1 MFAPRTVFLDLETTG
16 MSPERERITE
26 IGLVVVEGGEVR
38 ERWQTLVNP
47 GKSIPPD
54 ISWFTGITN
63 EMVRHA
69 PTFEQVADA
78 LWARLQGALLVAHN
92 ARFDYGFL
100 KAEFA
105 RLSRTYITKPLC
117 TVKLS
122 RTLDPEQRSHSL
134 DALIERWD
142 LGREA
147 RHRAMGDAER
157 LWVFAQKLAQRY
169 SPALIEDAVRLITRR
184 ASLPPHLP
192 PTLFD
197 EMPATPGVYTF
208 HAEHGQI
215 LYIGKSISLRD
226 RVAAHFYDVKNE
238 REQQLA
244 AQVHRVTWDPCA
256 GPLSTAVREAE
267 AIKTHAPAANVAL
280 RRNERAVLL
289 QVDARC
295 RLRYLPAQTLAGG
308 FAGGLPEAGQ
318 GVALG
323 LAPSGGTDSP
333 DELEPAPAACAYG
346 PFSSRAAARAA
357 VVGLAREFQLC
368 LKTLGLERAAR
379 GEPEASGCF
388 NLQIRRCL
396 GACVNREPFA
406 EHTRRVHSALADH
419 RLQRWPWPGAIAVVE
434 RSGDGLLEDWVVIDQ
449 WCVLGVVRSPDAALQ
464 RARQAERRFDLDL
477 YRMVRKLLESP
488 DAEAQGAWRMEPLYP
503 PEPVARPER
512 HP

>member
-63 EMVRHA
+63 EMVRDA
-69 PTFEQVADA
+69 PEFEQVADA

-105 RLSRTYITKPLC
+105 RLGRTYITKPLC

-134 DALIERWD
+134 DALIERWG

-169 SPALIEDAVRLITRR
+169 SPALIEEAVRVITRR

-215 LYIGKSISLRD
+215 LYIGRSISLKD

-244 AQVHRVTWDPCA
+244 AQVHRVTWAPCA
-256 GPLSTAVREAE
+256 GALSTAVREAE

-289 QVDARC
+289 QVDAMC
-295 RLRYLPAQTLAGG
+295 RLRYLPAQT
-308 FAGGLPEAGQ
+308 
-318 GVALG
+318 VAD
-323 LAPSGGTDSP
+323 ATEVP
-333 DELEPAPAACAYG
+333 DGAEQASALYG
-346 PFSSRAAARAA
+346 PFASRAAARAA
-357 VVGLAREFQLC
+357 VVALAREFQLC
-368 LKTLGLERAAR
+368 LKTLGLELAAR
-379 GEPEASGCF
+379 GEPAASGCF

-396 GACVNREPFA
+396 GACVNREPVA
-406 EHTRRVHSALADH
+406 DHVQRVHGALADH
-419 RLQRWPWPGAIAVVE
+419 RLLRWPWPGAMAVVE
-434 RSGDGLLEDWVVIDQ
+434 RSDDGLLEDWVVIDR
-449 WCVLGVVRSPDAALQ
+449 WCVLGVVRSQDAALEL
-464 RARQAERRFDLDL
+464 ARTAKRRFDLDL
-477 YRMVRKLLESP
+477 YRMVRKLLAPAADLQQAAVRLEALFP
-488 DAEAQGAWRMEPLYP
+488 PAPAVDAGDQP
-503 PEPVARPER
+503 P
-512 HP
+512 

>member
-26 IGLVVVEGGEVR
+26 IGLVVVQDGEVR

-47 GKSIPPD
+47 GKPIPPD

-63 EMVRHA
+63 EMVRGA
-69 PTFEQVADA
+69 PEFEQVADE

-105 RLSRTYITKPLC
+105 RLGRTYITKPLC

-122 RTLDPEQRSHSL
+122 RALDPEQRSHSL

-157 LWVFAQKLAQRY
+157 LWVFSQKLAQRY
-169 SPALIEDAVRLITRR
+169 SAPLIDEAVRLITRR

-197 EMPATPGVYTF
+197 EMPARPGVYTF

-244 AQVHRVTWDPCA
+244 AQVHRVSWEPCA

-289 QVDARC
+289 QIDALG
-295 RLRYLPAQTLAGG
+295 RLRYLPAQV
-308 FAGGLPEAGQ
+308 
-318 GVALG
+318 VADEG
-323 LAPSGGTDSP
+323 AAPGAAISDSA
-333 DELEPAPAACAYG
+333 DDPASARGYG

-357 VVGLAREFQLC
+357 VVALAREFQLC

-379 GEPEASGCF
+379 GEAQASGCF

-406 EHTRRVHSALADH
+406 EHLARVHSALADH
-419 RLQRWPWPGAIAVVE
+419 LVPHWPWPGAIAVVE
-434 RSGDGLLEDWVVIDQ
+434 RSADALLEDWVVIDR
-449 WCVLGVVRSPDAALQ
+449 WCVLGVVRSQDAALARM
-464 RARQAERRFDLDL
+464 RAAERRFDLDL
-477 YRMVRKLLESP
+477 FRMVRKLLVAVGGDE
-488 DAEAQGAWRMEPLYP
+488 Q
-503 PEPVARPER
+503 EPVANPPRIELL
-512 HP
+512 HALG